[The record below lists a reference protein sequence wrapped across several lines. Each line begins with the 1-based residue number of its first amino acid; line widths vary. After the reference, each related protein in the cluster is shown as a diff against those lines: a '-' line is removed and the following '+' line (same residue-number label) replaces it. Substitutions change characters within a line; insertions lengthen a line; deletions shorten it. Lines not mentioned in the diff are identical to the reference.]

1 MCRTWRNRRTWRI
14 WRTSRPGVKKEDRMP
29 KERIIPGYFD
39 EIAKDRKTKEPE
51 ETVSVPQADLQ
62 QVPVADTTPSAG
74 RKQMKGKKSP
84 MRRKAHGE
92 NISSIQSRAFIPDNL
107 NIMLGIYRLRIRHLR
122 NRNCRYGDILLEA
135 FLYYLKNSDREAYD
149 DFKSQGLIQ

>member
-1 MCRTWRNRRTWRI
+1 
-14 WRTSRPGVKKEDRMP
+14 MP

-39 EIAKDRKTKEPE
+39 EIAKDRKTKKAE
-51 ETVSVPQADLQ
+51 ETVSVPQAAPDPE
-62 QVPVADTTPSAG
+62 QVPILDTNPSAG
-74 RKQMKGKKSP
+74 RKQMKGKKTS

-92 NISSIQSRAFIPDNL
+92 SISSIQSRAFIPDNL

-122 NRNCRYGDILLEA
+122 NKNCRYGDILLEA
-135 FLYYLKNSDREAYD
+135 FLFYLKNSDREAYD